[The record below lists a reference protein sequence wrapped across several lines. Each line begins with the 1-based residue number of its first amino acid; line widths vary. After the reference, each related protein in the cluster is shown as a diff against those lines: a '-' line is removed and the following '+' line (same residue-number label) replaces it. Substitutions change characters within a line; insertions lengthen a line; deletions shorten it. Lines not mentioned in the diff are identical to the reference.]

1 MVEKESR
8 EAICW
13 SGQEKRKKTGERFFG
28 ICKDLPTYEIN
39 SLILRGL
46 EKSH

>member
-1 MVEKESR
+1 MVEKE
-8 EAICW
+8 EKQLAL
-13 SGQEKRKKTGERFFG
+13 SGEEKRKKTGGRFFG
-28 ICKDLPTYEIN
+28 ICKDLPAYEIN